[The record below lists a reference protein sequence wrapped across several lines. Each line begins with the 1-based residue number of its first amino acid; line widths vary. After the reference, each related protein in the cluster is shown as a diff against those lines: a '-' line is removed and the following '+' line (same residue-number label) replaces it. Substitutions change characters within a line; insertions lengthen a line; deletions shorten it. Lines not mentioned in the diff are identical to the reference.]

1 MSTIVIGA
9 ARAGRIASG
18 VVRATMGVALRIA
31 ALTLFVSSV
40 GRALPAQSTPVSSL
54 ARATRA
60 QITAR
65 TQELQAQLA
74 DPKLKSAVRNAG
86 LRELAAL
93 TERLE
98 VGDFRVGDRF
108 LFALRQDSIR
118 VDSVTVR
125 DSLNI
130 RILNLPEVSLKGVL
144 RSELDDKLS
153 AHVARFLRGAS
164 VTTSLYTRIAVL
176 GAVVRPGVYYVPP
189 DQVVSDV
196 VMLAGGPAT
205 DANLGELQIRRGG
218 VTILSPKDSKRAI
231 KDGRTLEQLDLQS
244 GDEVTISTKKKVNWQ
259 VMTQLL
265 LIASTLTFAVIQFIQ
280 FYYSQQPQ

>member
-1 MSTIVIGA
+1 MTIPVQLPLSHRVVP
-9 ARAGRIASG
+9 RAIF
-18 VVRATMGVALRIA
+18 ALLRVA
-31 ALTLFVSSV
+31 ALTLVISTVS
-40 GRALPAQSTPVSSL
+40 AQSTPVTSL
-54 ARATRA
+54 ARATRS

-65 TQELQAQLA
+65 TQELQAKLA
-74 DPKLKSAVRNAG
+74 DPKVKSATRNAD

-93 TERLE
+93 TERLQT
-98 VGDFRVGDRF
+98 GDFHVGDRF
-108 LFALRQDSIR
+108 LFALRQDSVR

-153 AHVARFLRGAS
+153 AHVARFLRGAT
-164 VTTSLYTRIAVL
+164 VTTSLYTRVSVL
-176 GAVVRPGVYYVPP
+176 GAVGRPGVYYVPP
-189 DQVVSDV
+189 DQVISDV
-196 VMLAGGPAT
+196 VMLAGGPAPE
-205 DANLGELQIRRGG
+205 ANLGELEIRRGG
-218 VTILSPKDSKRAI
+218 VTILSRKDSKRAI

-244 GDEVTISTKKKVNWQ
+244 GDEVTIPSKKKVNWQ
-259 VMTQLL
+259 VLTQLL